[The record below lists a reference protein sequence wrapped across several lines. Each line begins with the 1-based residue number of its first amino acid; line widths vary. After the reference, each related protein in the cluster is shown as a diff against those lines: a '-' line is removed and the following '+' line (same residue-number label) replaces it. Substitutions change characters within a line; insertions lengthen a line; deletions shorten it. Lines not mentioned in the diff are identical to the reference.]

1 MGDDQTQHLELTRD
15 TAQSYNRLVKQ
26 NYFPI
31 PAQLYGMLHII
42 SHLSPAE
49 SKRIS
54 SLRNPDQKMS
64 KSAPDANSR
73 ILLTDTPEQIQ
84 SKFKRAVTD
93 SEPMLT
99 YDPENRPAVSNLISI
114 LSGLGGGVLRAEVP
128 DADMAKFN
136 EPAFVA
142 DTLNRV
148 TGGSGAALKRV
159 LTESVVEEL
168 QPIQAEYHRLV
179 TEGGYLESLERL
191 GRDKARARASRTM
204 DDVRK
209 HLGLCK

>member
-142 DTLNRV
+142 
-148 TGGSGAALKRV
+148 
-159 LTESVVEEL
+159 E
-168 QPIQAEYHRLV
+168 H
-179 TEGGYLESLERL
+179 
-191 GRDKARARASRTM
+191 
-204 DDVRK
+204 
-209 HLGLCK
+209 